1 MSLDPDDG
9 RPGTG
14 SATIAPPKPPAGG
27 GKAEAGGGG
36 AATAAPP
43 KTGRGRD
50 WAALRQF
57 SVFLENRVGI
67 LADLL
72 RTVEGAGVRVVG
84 LSIQDNVD
92 SAVARF
98 LVDDYERATDLLK
111 LSDFCVFESDVV
123 VVQVPDDR
131 MTLTD
136 ACRTLL
142 RAELNVHY
150 AYTVGLPGS
159 PRGGVAMYVDDVDL
173 ALDVLANSRYTV
185 VTEGDLKGRFD

>member
-72 RTVEGAGVRVVG
+72 RTVEKSGVRVVA

-92 SAVARF
+92 SAVAR
-98 LVDDYERATDLLK
+98 LIVDDYERAVDVFK
-111 LSDFCVFESDVV
+111 LGDFPYFESDVV
-123 VVQVPDDR
+123 VVEVPDER
-131 MTLTD
+131 LTLTD

-150 AYTVGLPGS
+150 AYTVGLPDT

-173 ALDVLANSRYTV
+173 ALEVLANSPFTV
-185 VTEGDLKGRFD
+185 VTEGGLKKRFE